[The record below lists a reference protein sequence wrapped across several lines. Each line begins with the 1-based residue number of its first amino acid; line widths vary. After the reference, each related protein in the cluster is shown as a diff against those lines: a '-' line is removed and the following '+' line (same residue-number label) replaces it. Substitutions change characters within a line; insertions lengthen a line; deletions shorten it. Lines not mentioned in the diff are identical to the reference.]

1 MKSKLLFAVAL
12 LTVACSTPPAPE
24 KPAAVGSIVRLDPA
38 FDALVPKEAQ
48 IEKLAGGFTFIEG
61 PIWRPSGVLWF
72 SDVIGNV
79 VRQWSPD
86 GKVTEILNPGGYDGN
101 SLPAGGYN
109 GPNGMTADRD
119 GAVLLC
125 QHGNRRIVR
134 ISKEMQVSTLVD
146 KFEGKKLNSPNDL
159 VYRSDGSL
167 YFTDPPYGFP
177 KQDTD
182 PAKELKFN
190 GVFRLAEG
198 KLRVVIKNVTRPNGI
213 AFSPDQKTLYI
224 ANSDEKNKVWM
235 AYNVGGDGTVANGR
249 VFADVTAE
257 KENGVPDGMKVDE
270 RGNVYGSGPGGI
282 WVFSPAG
289 KHLGT
294 IKTPETAANCN
305 WGDDWKSLYITAG
318 TGLYRIKLAVAGEK
332 QLYH

>member
-1 MKSKLLFAVAL
+1 MKPKLVFAVAL

-38 FDALVPKEAQ
+38 FDALIPKEAQ

-101 SLPAGGYN
+101 TLPAGGYN

-119 GAVLLC
+119 RAVLLC

-134 ISKEMQVSTLVD
+134 ISKGMQVSTLVD

-190 GVFRLAEG
+190 GVFRLTEG

-235 AYNVGGDGTVANGR
+235 AYNVSDDGTVANGR

-332 QLYH
+332 QLYQ